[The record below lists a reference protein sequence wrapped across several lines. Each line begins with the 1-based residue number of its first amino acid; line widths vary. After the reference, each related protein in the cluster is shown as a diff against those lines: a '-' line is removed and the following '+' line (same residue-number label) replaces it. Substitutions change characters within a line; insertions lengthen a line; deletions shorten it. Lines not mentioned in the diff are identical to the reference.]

1 MAEKKWGLKGTGREE
16 MRELSV
22 KTYNIDL
29 LPSYQSITHKSFSS
43 QTLGKQGW
51 EDRYGEREQCSS
63 GVVRER

>member
-22 KTYNIDL
+22 KAYKAYNIDL
-29 LPSYQSITHKSFSS
+29 LPSYQSIIHKSFSS

-51 EDRYGEREQCSS
+51 EDRYGE
-63 GVVRER
+63 GAV